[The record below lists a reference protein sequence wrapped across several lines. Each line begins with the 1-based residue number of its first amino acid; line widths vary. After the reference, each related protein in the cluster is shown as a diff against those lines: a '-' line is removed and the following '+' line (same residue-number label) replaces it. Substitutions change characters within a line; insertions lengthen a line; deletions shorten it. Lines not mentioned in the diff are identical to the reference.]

1 MVREQQEMLLARTSE
16 AVVAANAAAPAP
28 AMLQLQLL
36 VVVVL
41 PPHLLS
47 HRVIVTSA
55 DRCLLPVTPIS
66 SPPSLLL
73 RAARALVLLR
83 TRMEPVGPPL
93 HAKPLA
99 LAAVAAKVVKVAVVV
114 ALFRWTLRA
123 VTSSS
128 QVTRRFARREK
139 RHFLRHLYIKTNILP
154 RQARDKHR
162 KRDEK
167 KRGVF
172 CRTPPAAQRSAQTPP

>member
-162 KRDEK
+162 ENSK
-167 KRGVF
+167 KRWRF
-172 CRTPPAAQRSAQTPP
+172 A